1 MRIPDSIRK
10 PRLIFF
16 IGLIFLIGL
25 TFFPLWRITLDAAQF
40 PEGLYLDIWVNKLT
54 GSSDKILQNINT
66 LNHYIGMK
74 YIYEDSIPELEY
86 FPYVL
91 YSMVGFGL
99 VVIILNK
106 SWTFFILFV
115 LITVLSGMGIYDFY
129 LWLYDFG
136 HNLDPKAPIEIPGMS
151 FMPPLFGGKDLL
163 NFHVTSYPR
172 FGTILLIFS
181 VICSFFAFRMK
192 KLNNIN
198 AS

>member
-16 IGLIFLIGL
+16 IGLIFLIGV

-40 PEGLYLDIWVNKLT
+40 PEGLYLDIWINKLT
-54 GSSDKILQNINT
+54 GSSDNVLQNINT

-74 YIYEDSIPELEY
+74 YLHEDSIPELKY
-86 FPYVL
+86 FPYIL
-91 YSMVGFGL
+91 YSMVGIGL

-106 SWTFFILFV
+106 FWAYYIWFV
-115 LITVLSGMGIYDFY
+115 LIAVLSALGIYDFY
-129 LWLYDFG
+129 LWLYDYG
-136 HNLDPKAPIEIPGMS
+136 HNLDPKAPIKIPGMS

-163 NFHVTSYPR
+163 NFYVTSYPR
-172 FGTILLIFS
+172 FGTVFLFFS
-181 VICSFFAFRMK
+181 VICSFIALRMK
-192 KLNNIN
+192 KLKNIK